1 MEILNGFKKRNLQKL
16 KSFIIFHLIIWDQTY
31 IKLLL
36 MSKTILTK
44 STV

>member
-31 IKLLL
+31 MKLL
-36 MSKTILTK
+36 MSKTILTQ
-44 STV
+44 STI